1 MLLSACLSRLNP
13 VRKMP
18 RPQPRLAC
26 GRSRQDYHQKMQQAR
41 QWLALHSAYDD
52 AEDCGYPDW

>member
-13 VRKMP
+13 SRKMP
-18 RPQPRLAC
+18 PAQPRLTT
-26 GRSRQDYHQKMQQAR
+26 RQSRQYYHHKMQQAR
-41 QWLALHSAYDD
+41 QWLALHQPYDD